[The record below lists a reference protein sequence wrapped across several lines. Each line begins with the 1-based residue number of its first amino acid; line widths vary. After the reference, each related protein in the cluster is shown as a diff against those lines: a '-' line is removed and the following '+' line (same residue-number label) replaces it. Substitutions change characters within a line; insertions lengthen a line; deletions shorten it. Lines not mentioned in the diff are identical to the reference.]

1 MVQKCEQTVQFKYHF
16 GVLHRGNKD
25 SVAAAHRRSPVSR
38 RDSAAAML
46 RRSETPIFIGSQKRL
61 FSVDFGSAAS
71 LAGPPR
77 AAAAAG
83 CCGSNTPWHKN
94 NRSPHILIERKPPR
108 P

>member
-1 MVQKCEQTVQFKYHF
+1 MVQKREQMMHFVYHF

-77 AAAAAG
+77 AAAPPPAVAAATHRG
-83 CCGSNTPWHKN
+83 TKTIGHPTF
-94 NRSPHILIERKPPR
+94 
-108 P
+108 